1 MLGNQKNDGQQ
12 AVWGNGL
19 KLLCNPNHEL
29 VRLAE
34 RLDWKAMESRFS
46 PLYSP
51 IGRPSIPIRVMV
63 GLLILAEMRHF
74 SDEDTVKEFCQN
86 IYWQYFCGYETLTW
100 EAPCHPSEL
109 GKFRKRI
116 GPEGV
121 EAILGWTIQHHKDHG
136 SVQSQM
142 VVIDST
148 VQEKNVTTPRDHKLY
163 RKIAETVLSLAA
175 TEGVILR
182 RSYRRVIKRQIM
194 KLRTRNFL
202 KAKKQAAR
210 ATRRLRTIAGALLR
224 DFCRKIRDDR
234 RWVHEELIAR
244 MKWILVQNAGGPG
257 HIYSLHEPQV
267 YCMAKGKDRAQY
279 EFGTKVT
286 LAIDPKSGVIVGAM
300 NHARNSHD
308 SHVMSEVSGQIE
320 SLTGTRPSI
329 MIGDHGYRDADEQG
343 TLMNDGIRVVTPVDL
358 KRVEKRTSEH
368 RRLRKMVKMRARI
381 EAVIG
386 HLKTDHRLGRN
397 FLHGWL
403 GDEQNVL
410 LAAVGWNIRKL
421 LRFLSEIIQVIGI
434 CLSRVTVGTQLEPGF

>member
-1 MLGNQKNDGQQ
+1 MLGNQSNDGQQ

-34 RLDWKAMESRFS
+34 RLDWKAMESRFT

-51 IGRPSIPIRVMV
+51 IGRPSIPLRVMV
-63 GLLILAEMRHF
+63 GLLVLAEMRHF
-74 SDEDTVKEFCQN
+74 CD
-86 IYWQYFCGYETLTW
+86 YETMTW
-100 EAPCHPSEL
+100 DAPCHPSEL

-121 EAILGWTIQHHKDHG
+121 EAILGWTIQHHQDQG

-142 VVIDST
+142 VIIDST

-175 TEGVILR
+175 TESIVLR

-194 KLRTRNFL
+194 KLRTRNFP

-210 ATRRLRTIAGALLR
+210 ATKRLRTIAGALLR
-224 DFCRKIRDDR
+224 DFCRKIRDDL
-234 RWVHEELIAR
+234 RWVHEDLIAR
-244 MKWILVQNAGGPG
+244 MKWILVQKAGGPE

-267 YCMAKGKDRAQY
+267 YCMSKGKDKAQY

-320 SLTGTRPSI
+320 SLTGTKPTV

-343 TLMNDGIRVVTPVDL
+343 T
-358 KRVEKRTSEH
+358 
-368 RRLRKMVKMRARI
+368 
-381 EAVIG
+381 
-386 HLKTDHRLGRN
+386 
-397 FLHGWL
+397 
-403 GDEQNVL
+403 
-410 LAAVGWNIRKL
+410 
-421 LRFLSEIIQVIGI
+421 
-434 CLSRVTVGTQLEPGF
+434 